1 MSPFCRLIA
10 LIVIVASVGT
20 SAWSQTSST
29 SLRGTVTDSKGAV
42 LPDADLMLVDGQTG
56 VSRSTKTDNTGVYQ
70 FLHLP
75 PATYSISVVARGF
88 ATIKQDNVRLLVD
101 TPATINFTVQV
112 QGETRTIEV
121 QSQAGLVNTQDA
133 TLGHA
138 FDARQ
143 IDNLPFEGRDPVAI
157 LSLQPGVAFIGNN
170 QTINPDAD
178 SRNGAVNGGRSD
190 QTNITIDGIDD
201 NDQTEGYAFQGALR
215 ATLDSIQEF
224 RVTTSNANADAGRSS
239 GAQVSL
245 VTKSG
250 TNSFHGSFYE
260 YNRATFTSANDW
272 FNEQSEILSGLPN
285 RPGELIRNTFG
296 TSIGGPIQKNRLFFF
311 ATYEGQRTRENSQI
325 SRVVPSASLRQ
336 GIIQYQ
342 TCATAPNCVAGD
354 PGNTNISLNPSQIA
368 TMDPNCTGLGTCPLG
383 PGVNPA
389 ILKVLQSY
397 PLPNAFQ
404 LGDGLN
410 YQGYTFSAPAPG
422 KLDTYIVKLDYNITP
437 NGNHR
442 VFLRG
447 NLQNDHLSGTGDT
460 DGAQFPGDPPNHA
473 DLNNSKGIAGG
484 YTAVLRN
491 NLVNTFDYGYVRQGT
506 SVTGLSDQQHVI
518 LFGLDDPLSFSRAT
532 AVQVPVHSLV
542 DDVSWIKGKHTI
554 QFGTNFRIVN
564 DLRNSNQNSF
574 FDAQTNV
581 AFLAN
586 SGLANKGGSLDPAQF
601 GFPAVAS
608 FFESSYDI
616 PMTTLAG
623 IIGEVDAIYNRTKT
637 GAVLPEGTPIARHFR
652 DHEAEWYL
660 QDSWRITSNLVVTGG
675 LRYTLLQPPYETSG
689 TQVAPNVSLNDWFR
703 NRWVNMLQG
712 RADNPPFSFDL
723 SGQANGGKP
732 YWNWDYKDLAPRLAF
747 AWSPRSGSGW
757 LHSLFG
763 SEGRTSIRGGYGIYY
778 DHFGQGV
785 VNTFDRYGSFGLSTL
800 LTNPAGNVTVD
811 TAPRFTTLYD
821 IPTSSPAG
829 PVMVIPPPKEGFPVT
844 PPTSFNAGGYGI
856 GWGLDDKMKTPYS
869 HLVDFSITR
878 ELPSNFI
885 FSASYV
891 GRFAHRLLQQEDLAM
906 PLDLTDP
913 KSGTDYFSAA
923 SQLSRLAVANTPVTA
938 VGKIPYWQ
946 NVFPHA
952 AGPAATQL
960 SGCGAPGESA
970 LSTVTATQAM
980 YDAYYCNLHN
990 EVVALQD
997 ADVFCFPACAT
1008 IGGVTQPYLFFSGQ
1022 FATLYA
1028 WRSIG
1033 NSAYNAAQ
1041 FSLQHRMTHGLQM
1054 DVNYTLS
1061 KSIDIG
1067 SNAERT
1073 NFNGYFSYASQN
1085 INSWDP
1091 KQFRGPSDFDALHQM
1106 NSNWVYEL
1114 PIGHGQRWGST
1125 MGRLSE
1131 AFLGGWQF
1139 SGLFRWTSGFP
1150 YSVGNGFFF
1159 PTNWDLEGAAVLTG
1173 KAPETGTFRDSNGNP
1188 NIFKDVN
1195 TALASFRFAYPG
1207 ESGSRNVIRGDGF
1220 FGIDTGLSK
1229 TWKLAESQSLRF
1241 SWETFNVTN
1250 SVRFGFDL
1258 SNGAGLPS
1266 LGTTGTFGEYNQTL
1280 TKPRVMQFALRYG
1293 F

>member
-1 MSPFCRLIA
+1 MPPLCRLIL
-10 LIVIVASVGT
+10 LIAIIASFGT
-20 SAWSQTSST
+20 SVWGQTSST
-29 SLRGTVTDSKGAV
+29 SLRGTVTDPHGAV
-42 LPDADLMLVDGQTG
+42 LPDADLVLVDGQTG
-56 VSRSTKTDNTGVYQ
+56 VSRSVKTDNAGVYQ

-75 PATYSISVVARGF
+75 PATYSITVVAKGF
-88 ATIKQDNVRLLVD
+88 ATIKQDNVSLLVD
-101 TPATINFTVQV
+101 TPATIDFTVEV
-112 QGETRTIEV
+112 QGETQMVEV
-121 QSQAGLVNTQDA
+121 QAEAGLVNTQDA

-138 FDARQ
+138 FDTRQ
-143 IDNLPFEGRDPVAI
+143 IDNLPFEGRDPAAI
-157 LSLQPGVAFIGNN
+157 LSLQPGVAFVGNN
-170 QTINPDAD
+170 GTINPDAD

-201 NDQTEGYAFQGALR
+201 NDQTKGYAFQGALR

-239 GAQVSL
+239 GAQVTL

-250 TNSFHGSFYE
+250 TNKFHGSLYE
-260 YNRATFTSANDW
+260 YNRSTFTSANDW
-272 FNEQSEILSGLPN
+272 FNKQSQLLSGLPN

-296 TSIGGPIQKNRLFFF
+296 TSVGGPIRKNRLFFF

-325 SRVVPSASLRQ
+325 TRIVPSASLRE

-342 TCATAPNCVAGD
+342 TCPTAPNCVAGD
-354 PGNTNISLNPSQIA
+354 PGNTNVSLNPSQIA
-368 TMDPNCTGLGTCPLG
+368 TMDPNCMALGTCPLG
-383 PGVNPA
+383 RGVNPA
-389 ILKVLQSY
+389 VIQVLQGY

-404 LGDGLN
+404 VGDGLN
-410 YQGYTFSAPAPG
+410 LQGYTFSAPAPG
-422 KLDTYIVKLDYNITP
+422 KLDTYIIKLDYKITP
-437 NGNHR
+437 NGNHK

-447 NLQNDHLSGTGDT
+447 NLQNDHLSGTGNT

-473 DLNNSKGIAGG
+473 YLNNSKGIAGG

-491 NLVNTFDYGYVRQGT
+491 DLVNSLDYGFVRQGT
-506 SVTGLSDQQHVI
+506 SLTGLSDQHHVI
-518 LFGLDDPLSFSRAT
+518 LFGLDDPLGFTRAT
-532 AVQVPVHSLV
+532 SVQVPVHSLV

-554 QFGTNFRIVN
+554 QFGANFRRVN
-564 DLRNSNQNSF
+564 DLRNSTQNSF

-581 AFLAN
+581 AFLLN

-601 GFPAVAS
+601 QFPAVAG
-608 FFESSYDI
+608 FFQTSYDI

-623 IIGEVDAIYNRTKT
+623 IIGEVDAIYNRTKS

-652 DHEAEWYL
+652 DYEAEWYV
-660 QDSWRITSNLVVTGG
+660 QDSWRVSSNLVVTGG

-689 TQVAPNVSLNDWFR
+689 IQVAPSVSLNDWFR
-703 NRWVNMLQG
+703 QRWVNMLQG
-712 RADNPPFSFDL
+712 KAVNPPFSFDL

-747 AWSPRSGSGW
+747 AWSPKSGSGW

-763 SEGRTSIRGGYGIYY
+763 GSGKTSIRGGYGIYY

-811 TAPRFTTLYD
+811 TAPRFSSLYD

-829 PVMVIPPPKEGFPVT
+829 PVMVIPPPKGGFPVT
-844 PPTSFNAGGYGI
+844 PPTSFDAGGYGI

-885 FSASYV
+885 FSVSYV

-906 PLDLTDP
+906 PLNLKDP
-913 KSGTDYFSAA
+913 ASGSDYFSAA
-923 SQLSRLAVANTPVTA
+923 TQLSKLAVAGTPVNA

-946 NVFPHA
+946 NIFPNA

-970 LSTVTATQAM
+970 LTTVTATQAM
-980 YDAYYCNLHN
+980 YDSYFCNLHN
-990 EVVALQD
+990 EVVALQN

-1008 IGGVTQPYLFFSGQ
+1008 IGGVTQPYQFFSGQ

-1033 NSAYNAAQ
+1033 NSSYNAAQ
-1041 FSLQHRMTHGLQM
+1041 FSLQRRMTHGLQM

-1061 KSIDIG
+1061 KSIDVG

-1073 NFNGYFSYASQN
+1073 NFNGYFSYASQI

-1091 KQFRGPSDFDALHQM
+1091 NQFRGPSDFDALHQI

-1114 PIGHGQRWGST
+1114 PVGQGERWGST

-1131 AFLGGWQF
+1131 ALLGGWQF
-1139 SGLFRWTSGFP
+1139 SGLLRWTSGYP
-1150 YSVGNGFFF
+1150 YSIGNGFFF
-1159 PTNWDLEGAAVLTG
+1159 PTNWNLEGAAVLTG
-1173 KAPETGTFRDSNGNP
+1173 KVPKSGTFLDSSGNP
-1188 NIFKDVN
+1188 NIFKDMN
-1195 TALASFRFAYPG
+1195 AALASFRFAYPG
-1207 ESGSRNVIRGDGF
+1207 ESGNRNVVRGAGF

-1229 TWKLAESQSLRF
+1229 TWRLAESQSLRF
-1241 SWETFNVTN
+1241 SWEAFNITN

-1258 SNGAGLPS
+1258 SNGGGLPS